1 MFMATM
7 ALKATIPSKP
17 LTSMA
22 LPLLNVKEQNNR
34 LQNNTGMRT
43 AASSRQTMNLKEQQL
58 KRERDPPRKAKKDL
72 KNRKTKIRKKKKGAM
87 PCSRLILKE
96 RTAGKWVV
104 MK

>member
-1 MFMATM
+1 MIMATM

-22 LPLLNVKEQNNR
+22 LPPLNVKEQNNR

-43 AASSRQTMNLKEQQL
+43 TASSQQTMNLKEQHL

-72 KNRKTKIRKKKKGAM
+72 KNRTTKKK
-87 PCSRLILKE
+87 RRE
-96 RTAGKWVV
+96 RCLARG
-104 MK
+104 